1 MINVQHLL
9 KDLKILLR
17 KLEDDIRQRCDE
29 TKSLNQALL
38 TEHDNAVNAK
48 RTANTFMTWRDEQ
61 ITQAS
66 VAWILSCVF
75 IRFIEDNDLLD
86 NVLLSGPGDRLS
98 RARDSYEMYF
108 KDHPIHSDREYLIYI
123 FNKVSEF
130 QGLKE
135 IFDKKHNILWRI
147 QPSSDGAFMLIEFFR
162 KRNSDT
168 GDLIHDFT
176 DTSLDTRFLGDL
188 YQDLSEAARKKYA
201 LLQTPDFIEEF
212 ILDRTLT
219 PAIETFGLENVRLI
233 DPTCG
238 SGHFLLGAFFRLFNL
253 WFDRYPG
260 GNDREQVQKALN
272 AVYGVDLNPFA
283 VAIAK
288 FRLMFSSLKLCG
300 IHKLKDAPA
309 FQYNLAVGD
318 SLLHGPRPE
327 HRRQQFFEGLNPI
340 AFVYEVEDDDKLNH
354 ILGQQYHAVV
364 GNPPY
369 ITVKDK
375 AINAAYREVFPESC
389 YRQYSLVCPF
399 MQRFF
404 DLALNTSNS
413 HSAGFIGLIAAN
425 SFMKREFGKKLVE
438 SCMPKWN
445 LTHVIDTSGVYIPG
459 HGTPTVILFGRNQEP
474 VNDKIRAV
482 MGIKGE
488 PATPENAEK
497 GKVWTSIIDLID
509 QVGSENEFVSV
520 DDLDNKRLYKHPW
533 SLGGGGAS
541 ELNSILK
548 KQNPKFL
555 SKYIE
560 TICSIVLTRA
570 DDVYILS
577 SEVLKRKK
585 LEFKYIKKLVIGENL
600 RDWSV
605 SKTIGILFPYN
616 VNFIPVP
623 EKEGDLVHKFLW
635 PYKQDLWRR
644 KELGGDHKVLGKT
657 WWEWNRFLEH
667 RFTIPLSISFA
678 FVATHNHFI
687 LDRGGKIFNRSA
699 PVIKLKENA
708 TIEDHLKLIGLLNS
722 STALF
727 WARQTFF
734 PKGGYS
740 SGKWEERLEWDG
752 TKLKQFPI
760 PEKNPLELAKKLD
773 QLATQNNAN
782 LPLVFIKKEL
792 PSKQGLKNAQK
803 KFNEL
808 LAQMISLQEELDWQC
823 YNFYNIT
830 DQKLWLPDHNTVPS
844 IQLGERAFE
853 LVMAQKIKAGE
864 RDTTWFDRHHS
875 TPVFEIPAHWPEDYQ
890 KLVKTRIEIINKEK
904 NIRLIEQPEYKRR
917 WAMET
922 WEKQVKEALEQWL
935 LNRLE
940 YHLSGRDLMA
950 ESEQELPTKAPQL
963 ISCAQLADMVSIDK
977 DFLQVA
983 ELYQNRPDFN
993 CLSLVKALVE
1003 KASVPFLPVLRYNP
1017 SGLRK
1022 RKDWEKTWELQRK
1035 EDAFRS
1041 RTALD
1046 KDHKDYL
1053 NSIQADD
1060 CVKQTI
1066 GDIPVPPKYQTR
1078 DFIKSSYWKLR
1089 GKLDVPKERFIS
1101 YPRCERDNDNT
1112 LIITWAGWDHLQQAQ
1127 ALAEYIE
1134 HTKESGASEKKIVM
1148 LLAGLLDLIPWL
1160 KQWHNDI
1167 DPQFG
1172 LRMGDY
1178 YSDFVLEEARSIG
1191 KTIDDLKAVE

>member
-1 MINVQHLL
+1 MINVQNLL

-29 TKSLNQALL
+29 TNSLNQTLL
-38 TEHDNAVNAK
+38 TEHENAINAK
-48 RTANTFMTWRDEQ
+48 RTANTFSTWRDEQ

-86 NVLLSGPGDRLS
+86 DLLLSGPGDRLA

-108 KDHPIHSDREYLIYI
+108 KEHPIHSDREYLIYI

-147 QPSSDGAFMLIEFFR
+147 QPSSDGALMLIDFFR
-162 KRNSDT
+162 KINIET

-201 LLQTPDFIEEF
+201 LLQTPDFIEQF

-219 PAIETFGLENVRLI
+219 PAIEKFGLENVRMI

-253 WFDRYPG
+253 WIDKYPG
-260 GNDREQVQKALN
+260 ENDRELVQKALN
-272 AVYGVDLNPFA
+272 SVYGVDLNPFA

-300 IHKLKDAPA
+300 IHKIKHAPA

-318 SLLHGPRPE
+318 SLLHGPRPDQ
-327 HRRQQFFEGLNPI
+327 RRQQFFKGLNPI
-340 AFVYEVEDDDKLNH
+340 AFVYEVEDADKLSQ

-375 AINAAYREVFPESC
+375 AINKAYREAFPESC

-404 DLALNTSNS
+404 DLALDASNS

-438 SCMPKWN
+438 TCIPKWN
-445 LTHVIDTSGVYIPG
+445 LTHVVDTSGVYIPG
-459 HGTPTVILFGRNQEP
+459 HGTPTVILFGRSQEP
-474 VNDKIRAV
+474 VGDKIRAV

-488 PATPENAEK
+488 PGTPEKADK
-497 GKVWTSIIDLID
+497 GKVWTSIINQID
-509 QVGSENEFVSV
+509 QAGSENEFVSV
-520 DDLDNKRLYKHPW
+520 DDLDNKRFYTHPW
-533 SLGGGGAS
+533 SLGGGGA
-541 ELNSILK
+541 ENLK
-548 KQNPKFL
+548 YSL
-555 SKYIE
+555 D
-560 TICSIVLTRA
+560 TICKLKLNKIISTVGFTAITGE
-570 DDVYILS
+570 DDVYLYKDS
-577 SEVLKRKK
+577 LNLKRLSIEYRIPLIIGDKVRDWNILPYNIAIWPYNDDYVLYSIKELTNTNKILWPFMTTLSNRKLFGVRVITRGLSWYEWRELYINK
-585 LEFKYIKKLVIGENL
+585 LETNL
-600 RDWSV
+600 
-605 SKTIGILFPYN
+605 T
-616 VNFIPVP
+616 
-623 EKEGDLVHKFLW
+623 
-635 PYKQDLWRR
+635 
-644 KELGGDHKVLGKT
+644 
-657 WWEWNRFLEH
+657 
-667 RFTIPLSISFA
+667 ISFA

-687 LDRGGKIFNRSA
+687 LDRGGKTFNRTA
-699 PVIKLKENA
+699 PVIKLKKNA
-708 TIEDHLKLIGLLNS
+708 TIEDHLKITGLLNS

-760 PEKNPLELAKKLD
+760 PEKNPLDLAKKLD
-773 QLATQNNAN
+773 QLATQNNAH
-782 LPLVFIKKEL
+782 LPLELIKKEL
-792 PSKQGLKNAQK
+792 PSKQGLKNSQK
-803 KFNEL
+803 KLNEIL
-808 LAQMISLQEELDWQC
+808 EQMISLQEELDWQC
-823 YNFYNIT
+823 YNFYQIT
-830 DQKLWLPDHNTVPS
+830 DQKLWLSDHNRVPP
-844 IQLGERAFE
+844 IKLGERAFE

-864 RDTTWFDRHHS
+864 LDTTWFDRHHS
-875 TPVFEIPAHWPEDYQ
+875 KPVFEIPSHWPEDYQ
-890 KLVKTRIEIINKEK
+890 KLVKTRIDIINNEK

-917 WAMET
+917 WAMEP
-922 WEKQVKEALEQWL
+922 WNKQVHEALEKWL

-950 ESEQELPTKAPQL
+950 ESEQEFSTKAPKL
-963 ISCAQLADMVSIDK
+963 VSCAQLTDMVSIDK
-977 DFLQVA
+977 DFLQLA
-983 ELYQNRPDFN
+983 ELYKNRPDFN
-993 CLSLVKALVE
+993 ILSLVKTLVDKE
-1003 KASVPFLPVLRYNP
+1003 SVPFLPVLRYKP

-1022 RKDWEKTWELQRK
+1022 RKDWEKNWDLQRK
-1035 EDAFRS
+1035 EDAIRS
-1041 RTALD
+1041 RTSLD
-1046 KDHKDYL
+1046 KHHKDYL
-1053 NSIQADD
+1053 NDIQADE
-1060 CVKQTI
+1060 CVKQNI
-1066 GDIPVPPKYQTR
+1066 GDIPVPPKYQTK
-1078 DFIKSSYWKLR
+1078 DFIKQSCWKLR

-1101 YPRCERDNDNT
+1101 YPKCERDNDDT
-1112 LIITWAGWDHLQQAQ
+1112 LIITWAGWDKLQQAQ

-1134 HTKESGASEKKIVM
+1134 HIKESGASEKKILL
-1148 LLAGLLDLIPWL
+1148 LLAGLLELTPWL
-1160 KQWHNDI
+1160 KQWHNEV

>member
-253 WFDRYPG
+253 WIDRYPG

-318 SLLHGPRPE
+318 SLLHGPRPD
-327 HRRQQFFEGLNPI
+327 HRRQQYFEGLNPI

-509 QVGSENEFVSV
+509 QVGSENKFVSV
-520 DDLDNKRLYKHPW
+520 DNIDNKRFYTHPW
-533 SLGGGGAS
+533 SLGGGGAENLKYS
-541 ELNSILK
+541 LDTLCKIKLNNIISTVGFTAITG
-548 KQNPKFL
+548 
-555 SKYIE
+555 E
-560 TICSIVLTRA
+560 
-570 DDVYILS
+570 DDVYLYNDS
-577 SEVLKRKK
+577 LNLKRLSIEYRIPLIIGDKVRDWNIAPYNIAIWPYNDDYLLYSIKELTNTNKVLWPFMTTLSNRKLFGVRVITRGLSWYEWRELYINK
-585 LEFKYIKKLVIGENL
+585 LETSL
-600 RDWSV
+600 
-605 SKTIGILFPYN
+605 TI
-616 VNFIPVP
+616 
-623 EKEGDLVHKFLW
+623 
-635 PYKQDLWRR
+635 
-644 KELGGDHKVLGKT
+644 T
-657 WWEWNRFLEH
+657 
-667 RFTIPLSISFA
+667 FA

-727 WARQTFF
+727 WARQTLFSKRGDPVGRWGEF
-734 PKGGYS
+734 V
-740 SGKWEERLEWDG
+740 EWDG

-782 LPLVFIKKEL
+782 VPLEFIKKEL

-803 KFNEL
+803 KFNEI

-993 CLSLVKALVE
+993 CLSLVKALIE
-1003 KASVPFLPVLRYNP
+1003 KASVPFLPVLRYKP

-1035 EDAFRS
+1035 EDAIRS
-1041 RTALD
+1041 RTALA

-1101 YPRCERDNDNT
+1101 YPKCERDNDNT

-1148 LLAGLLDLIPWL
+1148 LLAGLLELIPWL